1 MNIDD
6 KEFSPAAIYAEI
18 VRTGDAWAD
27 KDAAA
32 AILEETKKTV
42 HSEIFNS
49 QPQTLSVSVREH
61 AANADAAYKLH
72 VINMVTARKEAHKAK
87 VRFDGAKLLADL
99 RRSEESTRRAAMR
112 GA

>member
-6 KEFSPAAIYAEI
+6 FKPERIYQRIIEA
-18 VRTGDAWAD
+18 GDDWAD

-32 AILEETKKTV
+32 TILEETKKTV
-42 HSEIFNS
+42 HSEIFNG
-49 QPQTLSVSVREH
+49 QPQGMAIGAREH
-61 AANADAAYKLH
+61 AANADPAYKLH
-72 VINMVTARKEAHKAK
+72 VINMVTARKEANKAK

-112 GA
+112 AA